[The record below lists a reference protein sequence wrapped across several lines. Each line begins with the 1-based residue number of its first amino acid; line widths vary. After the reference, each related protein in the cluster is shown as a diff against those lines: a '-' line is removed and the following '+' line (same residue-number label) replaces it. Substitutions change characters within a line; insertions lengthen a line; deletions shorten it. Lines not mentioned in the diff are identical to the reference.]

1 MSMTSHRNGGRA
13 TLDVGLTAP
22 SPELHTSYFLCP
34 NLPRIVVGHQD
45 NALASHFCR
54 QFYSITVKMVFI
66 LGVNFN
72 DGKLVKKAL
81 ESFYALG
88 STTSSRI
95 MAKYSIHKLAKV
107 GSLSPRTV
115 TSLTAEL
122 SQMTIETDARRIVQ
136 DNIRRLKD
144 IGSYRGRRHAMGLP
158 VRGQRTRTQTATAN
172 KLNRVDRRS

>member
-1 MSMTSHRNGGRA
+1 
-13 TLDVGLTAP
+13 
-22 SPELHTSYFLCP
+22 
-34 NLPRIVVGHQD
+34 
-45 NALASHFCR
+45 
-54 QFYSITVKMVFI
+54 
-66 LGVNFN
+66 
-72 DGKLVKKAL
+72 
-81 ESFYALG
+81 
-88 STTSSRI
+88 

-158 VRGQRTRTQTATAN
+158 NNLYDYGKNVATNDPSGITATDADPRQGSN
-172 KLNRVDRRS
+172 QVRILGNVLKCLGHRVDATKVEKCYP

>member
-1 MSMTSHRNGGRA
+1 
-13 TLDVGLTAP
+13 
-22 SPELHTSYFLCP
+22 
-34 NLPRIVVGHQD
+34 
-45 NALASHFCR
+45 
-54 QFYSITVKMVFI
+54 MVFI
-66 LGVNFN
+66 LGVNF
-72 DGKLVKKAL
+72 DEGKLVQKAL
-81 ESFYALG
+81 QSFYALG

-95 MAKYSIHKLAKV
+95 MAKYSIHRLAKV

-136 DNIRRLKD
+136 DNIKRLKD

-172 KLNRVDRRS
+172 KLNRVDRRA

>member
-1 MSMTSHRNGGRA
+1 
-13 TLDVGLTAP
+13 
-22 SPELHTSYFLCP
+22 
-34 NLPRIVVGHQD
+34 
-45 NALASHFCR
+45 
-54 QFYSITVKMVFI
+54 
-66 LGVNFN
+66 
-72 DGKLVKKAL
+72 
-81 ESFYALG
+81 
-88 STTSSRI
+88 

-122 SQMTIETDARRIVQ
+122 SQMTIGTDARRIVQ
-136 DNIRRLKD
+136 DNIKRLKD